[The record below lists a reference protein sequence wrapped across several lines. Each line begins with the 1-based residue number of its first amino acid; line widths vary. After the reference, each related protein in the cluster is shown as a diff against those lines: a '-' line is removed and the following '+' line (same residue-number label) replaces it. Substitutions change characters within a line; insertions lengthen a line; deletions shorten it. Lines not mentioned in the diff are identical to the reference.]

1 MREGRPE
8 EERAAMMEGG
18 KARMVGRPALATVE
32 GLMAAVAMAVGKARA
47 AVGMGKVEV
56 VMAG

>member
-1 MREGRPE
+1 
-8 EERAAMMEGG
+8 MMEAG

-47 AVGMGKVEV
+47 AVGMGRVEV